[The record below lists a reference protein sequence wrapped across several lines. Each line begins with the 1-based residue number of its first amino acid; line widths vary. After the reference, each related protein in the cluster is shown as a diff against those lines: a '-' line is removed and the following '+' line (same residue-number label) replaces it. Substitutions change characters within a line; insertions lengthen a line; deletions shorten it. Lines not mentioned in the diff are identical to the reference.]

1 MLLEMHS
8 HTSMHSPCSVVDPVT
23 LVNLVSKRGLNGI
36 VLTEHHYLWQVE
48 ELEWLRKKTGVKK
61 DFLILSGQE
70 VGTDKGHVL
79 VYGADRTIDE
89 IFTLEELRATFPGA
103 ALVWAHPFRWHG
115 CPSDEDLTSP
125 LFDGIEVLNSN
136 QSVSENALSLDSW
149 KRLSFN
155 AIGGSDTHSKDQAAT
170 FPTIFEKRLETMEEI
185 IQEIKERRCKPA
197 ENSFY
202 TLS

>member
-1 MLLEMHS
+1 MLLEMHC
-8 HTSMHSPCSVVDPVT
+8 HTLRHSPCSDVDPVT
-23 LVNLVSKRGLNGI
+23 LVRLAMKRGLGGI
-36 VLTEHHYLWQVE
+36 VLTEHHYLWQE
-48 ELEWLRKKTGVKK
+48 DQLRWLKKKSRAGK

-79 VYGADRTIDE
+79 VYGADKTIDE
-89 IFTLEELRATFPGA
+89 IFTMEELREGFPRA

-115 CPSDEDLTSP
+115 CPTDEELTSP

-136 QSVSENALSLDSW
+136 QSPGENSLSLDSW

-170 FPTIFEKRLETMEEI
+170 FPTRFEKAIETMEDLVR
-185 IQEIKERRCKPA
+185 EIKARRCKPA
-197 ENSFY
+197 ERNLY